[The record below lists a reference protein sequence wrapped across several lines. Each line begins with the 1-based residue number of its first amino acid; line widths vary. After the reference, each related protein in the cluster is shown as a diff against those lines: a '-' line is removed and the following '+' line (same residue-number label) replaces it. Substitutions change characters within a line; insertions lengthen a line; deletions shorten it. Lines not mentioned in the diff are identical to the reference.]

1 MPLSSGEPDEWPKRP
16 EVKLFRGR
24 IGSSSRPLLTI
35 SVNIADRFSTMTQDA
50 TLASW
55 IDRQA
60 QRSAAAMKRAISA
73 TKLVRRREMFGQ
85 TVVPAA
91 GSVLASPVMADWDP
105 EPDYF
110 FHWVRDSAI
119 VMRCVAELMGDA
131 ANAEGRAR
139 WQRLFEDFVGFS
151 LRLTQLDGAAFVS
164 TSRHRAATPKDYR
177 KFLRPDAELRRLP
190 GDKLLG
196 EPRFNADGS
205 IDFLR
210 WSRPQ
215 YDGPALRALAC
226 LRYLAASGSAG
237 EEIARL
243 LRIDLDFTL
252 RHAGKRCI
260 GPWEEAGENAHHY
273 YVAVV
278 QLGALVHGRAWIED
292 EAKRARVEKRLR
304 AGLDRHWSERHGVY
318 AAIRDTPADS
328 ADDLVDAAQ
337 LLAVL
342 DADLPE
348 GPHSVTDPRVEATQA
363 ALERLFA
370 REFPINHSLPPG
382 RAPALGRSRGD
393 RYFGGGAWYPTTL
406 AAASLCYRLAQCP
419 GQDRAALLRRGDE
432 FMATVC
438 ALTPEDGALSEQVDR
453 ATGAQ
458 TSARHLTWSYA
469 AFIEAAR
476 LRARASS
483 G

>member
-1 MPLSSGEPDEWPKRP
+1 
-16 EVKLFRGR
+16 
-24 IGSSSRPLLTI
+24 
-35 SVNIADRFSTMTQDA
+35 MTQVADLAVWIDGQARRSA
-50 TLASW
+50 TL
-55 IDRQA
+55 
-60 QRSAAAMKRAISA
+60 MEHAISA
-73 TKLVRRREMFGQ
+73 RALVRHRELFGQ

-91 GSVLASPVMADWDP
+91 GSVLASPVIADWDP

-119 VMRCVAELMGDA
+119 VMRAVTELMEDA
-131 ANAEGRAR
+131 PTAGEQAR
-139 WQRLFEDFVGFS
+139 WRRHFDDFVRFS
-151 LRLTQLDGAAFVS
+151 LRLCSLDGAAFVS
-164 TSRHRAATPKDYR
+164 TSRYREATRKDYR
-177 KFLRPDAELRRLP
+177 KFLRPDAELRRLV

-226 LRYLAASGSAG
+226 LRYLAAGGAASDD
-237 EEIARL
+237 IVRL
-243 LRIDLDFTL
+243 LRLDLDFTL

-278 QLGALVHGRAWIED
+278 QLGALVHGKAWID
-292 EAKRARVEKRLR
+292 DVARRAAAEKRLR
-304 AGLDRHWSERHGVY
+304 AGLQRHWSERHGVY
-318 AAIRDTPADS
+318 AAIRDMPGEQ

-342 DADLPE
+342 DADLPD
-348 GPHSVTDPRVEATQA
+348 GPHSVEDPRVQATQA
-363 ALERLFA
+363 AIERLFA
-370 REFPINHSLPPG
+370 HAFPINRNLPPD
-382 RAPALGRSRGD
+382 RAPALGRSLGD

-406 AAASLCYRLAQCP
+406 AAAALCYRLALRR
-419 GQDRAALLRRGDE
+419 GQDRAALLRRGDG
-432 FMATVC
+432 FMATVR
-438 ALTPEDGALSEQVDR
+438 ALTPADGALSEQVDR
-453 ATGAQ
+453 TTGAQ

-469 AFIEAAR
+469 AFIGAAR
-476 LRARASS
+476 LRARAAS